1 MKKTIQTK
9 ETQWYQ
15 TEQTLTIKYPIS
27 GVSLKK
33 IDFFL
38 TDNFLKINITERKSI
53 KFFDFHSNIEYQ
65 NKGNSFLYIN
75 DYLEI
80 TLYKQEAKLWPNL
93 LIDNLSKEELLKRR
107 EEATNRKR
115 EQEAEH
121 LKNLNDLKI
130 KYDRYSVSEQMRL
143 EQKERDLIENL
154 KKEEKEKT
162 LKDLYES
169 IDDDLHLKKP
179 QNKNEIFEEFVDQK
193 PGEIEEEMIEVIRE
207 IPEPREGKTL
217 QLKFTEKIYPH
228 LAARE
233 QHFKDAPF
241 PKTKGNATETKDGD
255 QENPLW
261 LKDKGNDF
269 FQNKDYYSAINAYNS
284 AYKSFYFKFLKFFK
298 FFYIN

>member
-1 MKKTIQTK
+1 MKKTIQKK

-15 TEQTLTIKYPIS
+15 TELTLTIKYPIS

-33 IDFFL
+33 IDFYL
-38 TDNFLKINITERKSI
+38 TDTFLKINITEKKSI
-53 KFFDFHSNIEYQ
+53 KFFDFHSNIDYQ

-75 DYLEI
+75 EHLEI
-80 TLYKQEAKLWPNL
+80 TLYKQEARLWSNL

-115 EQEAEH
+115 EEEAQH
-121 LKNLNDLKI
+121 LRNLNDLKI

-143 EQKERDLIENL
+143 EQKERELIENL
-154 KKEEKEKT
+154 KKEEKEQA

-169 IDDDLHLKKP
+169 IDDDLHLKKS
-179 QNKNEIFEEFVDQK
+179 QNNKEIFEDFKEEKLNED
-193 PGEIEEEMIEVIRE
+193 EEEAIEVIRE

-217 QLKFTEKIYPH
+217 QLKFTEKVYPH

-241 PKTKGNATETKDGD
+241 PKAKGTTTDAKDGD

-269 FQNKDYYSAINAYNS
+269 FKNKDYYSAVNAYNS
-284 AYKSFYFKFLKFFK
+284 AYKSYLWFLDFK
-298 FFYIN
+298 